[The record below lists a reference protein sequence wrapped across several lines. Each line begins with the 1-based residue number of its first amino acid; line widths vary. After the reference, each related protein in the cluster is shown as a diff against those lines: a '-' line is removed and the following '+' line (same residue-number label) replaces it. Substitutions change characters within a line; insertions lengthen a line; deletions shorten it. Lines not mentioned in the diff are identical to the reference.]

1 MTISVFEKET
11 HPERGGSLLCA
22 FESKYH
28 IKILDKKSG
37 NCYVIDVLKIGWQL
51 VLIQDTQT
59 DRQYYLY

>member
-28 IKILDKKSG
+28 IKILDKKSE
-37 NCYVIDVLKIGWQL
+37 NCYVIDVLQIEWQL
-51 VLIQDTQT
+51 VLIQDT
-59 DRQYYLY
+59 